1 MDSLIRE
8 LASLNICNRKVSL
21 IGNHTWSSA
30 ALRYMTEMVNGMK
43 NMEIVGA
50 PMDIKSSL
58 KDDRVH
64 ELDTLAKDIYK
75 SLQD

>member
-1 MDSLIRE
+1 
-8 LASLNICNRKVSL
+8 
-21 IGNHTWSSA
+21 
-30 ALRYMTEMVNGMK
+30 MVNGMK